1 LSQLTI
7 IAYRRPGAN
16 CRAGLHA
23 LLGGTL
29 NSNTNGNKLAKSLDR
44 LQQYWGKSIVGKPEA
59 LRLVLISLLCRG
71 HLLLEDVP
79 GLGKTTLAKVV
90 SRSIALSFKRLQCTP
105 DLLPADIS
113 GVSIFDQKDQAF
125 RFVPGPIFSNILLA
139 DEINRTSPRTQSA
152 LLEAMAERTVTMDR
166 KTRALP
172 QTFMVIATQNPIE
185 FSGTY
190 PLPEAQLDR
199 FFMRVSLGYPS
210 LRDEARIMAINR
222 EGDPAQTVEP
232 VLREEQLLSLQEA
245 VKHIKVDPAIMQYIA
260 SLVQATRTHRKL
272 RLGAS
277 PRGSIALMKA
287 AQALAMIEGSD
298 FATARMVQRLVQPVL
313 AHRLLPRGSDDT
325 ADAVLQDIIQAIP
338 VPAMPAHLN
347 SSDAEPAAVAPA
359 QVN

>member
-1 LSQLTI
+1 ML
-7 IAYRRPGAN
+7 GD
-16 CRAGLHA
+16 A
-23 LLGGTL
+23 LKPYTDG
-29 NSNTNGNKLAKSLDR
+29 NSLAKSLTR
-44 LQQYWGKSIVGKPEA
+44 LQRYWGKAIIGKPEA
-59 LRLVLISLLCRG
+59 LQFVLISLLCRG

-105 DLLPADIS
+105 DLLPTDIS
-113 GVSIFDQKDQAF
+113 GVSIYDQKDQTF

-152 LLEAMAERTVTMDR
+152 LLEAMAERTVTVDR

-172 QTFMVIATQNPIE
+172 KTFMVIATQNPIE

-210 LRDEARIMAINR
+210 LKDESRIMAINR
-222 EGDPAQTVEP
+222 ESDPAEAVAP
-232 VLREEQLLSLQEA
+232 VLKEEQLLNLQAA
-245 VKHIKVDPAIMQYIA
+245 VKRIKVDAAIMQYIA

-287 AQALAMIEGSD
+287 CQALAMIEDSD
-298 FATARMVQRLVQPVL
+298 FVTARMVQRLVQPVL

-325 ADAVLQDIIQAIP
+325 ADAVLQDILKAIP

-347 SSDAEPAAVAPA
+347 GCESTPATAVPAEL
-359 QVN
+359 N

>member
-1 LSQLTI
+1 VSSKTE
-7 IAYRRPGAN
+7 AN
-16 CRAGLHA
+16 
-23 LLGGTL
+23 
-29 NSNTNGNKLAKSLDR
+29 NLATSLAR
-44 LQQYWGKSIVGKPEA
+44 LQRYWGKAIVGKPDA
-59 LRLVLISLLCRG
+59 LQFVLISLLCRG

-90 SRSIALSFKRLQCTP
+90 SKSIALSFKRLQCTP
-105 DLLPADIS
+105 DLLPTDIS
-113 GVSIFDQKDQAF
+113 GVSIFDQKDQTF
-125 RFVPGPIFSNILLA
+125 RFVPGPVFSNILLA

-152 LLEAMAERTVTMDR
+152 LLEAMAERTVTVDR

-172 QTFMVIATQNPIE
+172 KTFMVIATQNPIE

-199 FFMRVSLGYPS
+199 FFMRISLGYPS
-210 LRDEARIMAINR
+210 LKDESRIMAINQ
-222 EGDPAQTVEP
+222 ESDPAEAVEP
-232 VLREEQLLSLQEA
+232 VLKEEQLLNLQGLA
-245 VKHIKVDPAIMQYIA
+245 KRVKVDPAIMQYIA

-287 AQALAMIEGSD
+287 GQALAMIEGSD
-298 FATARMVQRLVQPVL
+298 FVTARMVQRLVQPVL

-325 ADAVLQDIIQAIP
+325 ADAVLQDIIKAIP

-347 SSDAEPAAVAPA
+347 DCSEEPVAMVPAEL
-359 QVN
+359 N